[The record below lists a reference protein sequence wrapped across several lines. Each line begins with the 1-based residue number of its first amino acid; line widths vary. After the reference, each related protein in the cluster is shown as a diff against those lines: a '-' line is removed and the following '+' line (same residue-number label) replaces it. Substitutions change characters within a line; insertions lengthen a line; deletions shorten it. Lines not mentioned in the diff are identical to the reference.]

1 MFPLSWT
8 FFTFLKWSA
17 LLFEREKERRLASH
31 RSTLREVKQRFD
43 MARKEIE
50 SMKYHLAAINRR
62 QSRLRK
68 RQHRLRNVKRGGEL
82 TCSSTKLQSNI
93 CCKRF
98 QAPLMHATVDV
109 HRLNTF
115 EHLFKTGLITGE
127 PDTSSQELFQFR
139 NSEQLLGLANTNTSS
154 MSLSQTLLLS
164 LAI

>member
-8 FFTFLKWSA
+8 FFTFLKRSA

-31 RSTLREVKQRFD
+31 RSALREVKQRFD
-43 MARKEIE
+43 MARKELE
-50 SMKYHLAAINRR
+50 SMKYPPAAINRR

-115 EHLFKTGLITGE
+115 EHLFKTGSITGE

-154 MSLSQTLLLS
+154 
-164 LAI
+164 